1 MNITTLTSVFEA
13 IAAKIA
19 ENKDYLVELDQQNG
33 DGDLGISMND
43 GYSAA
48 AKFLKTCEHTDL
60 GMALNK
66 AADVFNENAP
76 SSLGTI
82 TAFAMQGMARAL
94 KGTTDTDLVTM
105 ANALLA
111 GINNASSKAG
121 SKRGE
126 KTILDSLYPGAE
138 TLLLNADKEVVKATC
153 LAALAAADG
162 SEATKNMKAVWGR
175 AAYFAETSIGVLDG
189 GSVVG
194 KLIFEAI
201 AEWAK
206 ANEVA

>member
-1 MNITTLTSVFEA
+1 MNITTLTSVFEV

-82 TAFAMQGMARAL
+82 TAFAMKGMARAL
-94 KGTTDTDLVTM
+94 KGTTDADLVTM

-138 TLLLNADKEVVKATC
+138 TLLLNATKRLLRL
-153 LAALAAADG
+153 LAWQRWLLA
-162 SEATKNMKAVWGR
+162 SRIQV
-175 AAYFAETSIGVLDG
+175 
-189 GSVVG
+189 
-194 KLIFEAI
+194 
-201 AEWAK
+201 
-206 ANEVA
+206 

>member
-60 GMALNK
+60 G
-66 AADVFNENAP
+66 
-76 SSLGTI
+76 I

>member
-1 MNITTLTSVFEA
+1 MNVTKLASVFEA
-13 IAAKIA
+13 ISKKIA

-43 GYSAA
+43 GYTSAA
-48 AKFLKTCEHTDL
+48 NYLKTCEETDL
-60 GMALNK
+60 GKAINK
-66 AADVFNENAP
+66 TADVFNENAP

-82 TAFAMQGMARAL
+82 SAFAMKGMARAL
-94 KGTTDTDLVTM
+94 KGSEEADFLTM
-105 ANALLA
+105 ANAILA
-111 GINNASSKAG
+111 GINHTSSKAG

-138 TLLLNADKEVVKATC
+138 AMIEHADKGAVEATR
-153 LAALAAADG
+153 LAAVAAAEG

-194 KLIFEAI
+194 KLVFEAI
-201 AEWAK
+201 AEWA
-206 ANEVA
+206 AENC

>member
-82 TAFAMQGMARAL
+82 TAFAMKGMARAL
-94 KGTTDTDLVTM
+94 KGTTDADLVTWQM
-105 ANALLA
+105 H
-111 GINNASSKAG
+111 
-121 SKRGE
+121 
-126 KTILDSLYPGAE
+126 SLQVST
-138 TLLLNADKEVVKATC
+138 TLPPRLVPN
-153 LAALAAADG
+153 
-162 SEATKNMKAVWGR
+162 
-175 AAYFAETSIGVLDG
+175 
-189 GSVVG
+189 VG
-194 KLIFEAI
+194 KRLFWTHFILVR
-201 AEWAK
+201 K
-206 ANEVA
+206 LCY

>member
-19 ENKDYLVELDQQNG
+19 EDKDYLVELDQQNG

-82 TAFAMQGMARAL
+82 TAFAMKGM
-94 KGTTDTDLVTM
+94 
-105 ANALLA
+105 
-111 GINNASSKAG
+111 
-121 SKRGE
+121 GE
-126 KTILDSLYPGAE
+126 SP
-138 TLLLNADKEVVKATC
+138 
-153 LAALAAADG
+153 
-162 SEATKNMKAVWGR
+162 
-175 AAYFAETSIGVLDG
+175 
-189 GSVVG
+189 
-194 KLIFEAI
+194 
-201 AEWAK
+201 
-206 ANEVA
+206 